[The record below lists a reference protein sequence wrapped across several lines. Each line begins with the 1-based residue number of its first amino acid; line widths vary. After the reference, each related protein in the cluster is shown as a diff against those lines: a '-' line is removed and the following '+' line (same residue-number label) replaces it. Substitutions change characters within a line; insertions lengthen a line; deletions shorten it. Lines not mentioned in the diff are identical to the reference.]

1 MGSKGKTIGMSG
13 QSTSV
18 LETSDGDEFLDTPL
32 ADDLGEVDIDARVSD
47 ALKLVENI
55 QNRNSGQSSN
65 KASQQVSQ
73 TQSKE

>member
-55 QNRNSGQSSN
+55 
-65 KASQQVSQ
+65 
-73 TQSKE
+73 